1 MLKRL
6 ITRDDKKE
14 QLCKRTIWTNPVDD
28 PEPYQHFFSALQ
40 KAMFLAAHEVD

>member
-1 MLKRL
+1 MQTHKYE
-6 ITRDDKKE
+6 T
-14 QLCKRTIWTNPVDD
+14 TPVDD